1 MICRAA
7 DPNTAVTSVLI
18 KLFIKNSDNVKDVRV
33 RSAYGT
39 MVSVVCIVLNLLV
52 AAGKIAV
59 GTLFGAISITADGM
73 NNLSDAGS
81 SLVSLI
87 SFRMAAKPADRE
99 HPFGHARI
107 EYVASLLVSVIIIL
121 VGWTLLT
128 DSFGTLIEL
137 LNATESVTPEPVGT
151 LTYIVLG
158 VSIAVKLWMF
168 FFNRKV
174 AKRID
179 SSVMRAT
186 ATDCLSDAG
195 ATLGVLI
202 AQIAAVYLGLP
213 WLDSAVGIAVS
224 VLIIIAGIRILGETK
239 NSILGEAP
247 ADEVLEGIRAIV
259 SEYPEALGIHD
270 MMVHSYGPGHYI
282 ASLHVEVDGEADV
295 YHTHDVIDNIEK
307 RLHAELGIIATIHMD
322 PIVTNDEM
330 VNELRERT
338 VELIK
343 GIDERLSMH
352 DFRVVS
358 GPSHTNLIFDI
369 EAPFEC
375 KLSDD
380 QIKDAVAVALK
391 ACTDAVYFAVL
402 TVDRQ

>member
-1 MICRAA
+1 M
-7 DPNTAVTSVLI
+7 TTLLT
-18 KLFIKNSDNVKDVRV
+18 KLFIKNPDAVGDVRV

-39 MVSVVCIVLNLLV
+39 MVSIVCIVLNLLV

-59 GTLFGAISITADGM
+59 GALFGAISIMADGM

-121 VGWTLLT
+121 VGWTLFR
-128 DSFGTLIEL
+128 DSIETLIAL
-137 LNATESVTPEPVGT
+137 LQSTRPAEVASATW
-151 LTYIVLG
+151 LTYVVLG
-158 VSIAVKLWMF
+158 ISIAVKLWMF
-168 FFNRKV
+168 FFNKKI
-174 AKRID
+174 AKKID

-186 ATDCLSDAG
+186 ATDCISDAG
-195 ATLGVLI
+195 ATLGVLV
-202 AQIAAVYLGLP
+202 AQIAAAYLGWP
-213 WLDSAVGIAVS
+213 WLDSAVGIGIS
-224 VLIIIAGIRILGETK
+224 VLIIIAGIRVLGETK

-247 ADEVLEGIRAIV
+247 ADDVVESIKAIV
-259 SEYPEALGIHD
+259 GEYPEAIGIHD

-282 ASLHVEVDGEADV
+282 ASLHVEVDGSADV
-295 YHTHDVIDNIEK
+295 FHTHDVIDNIEK
-307 RLHAELGIIATIHMD
+307 RLHEQLGIIATIHMD
-322 PIVTNDEM
+322 PIVTNDQT
-330 VNELRERT
+330 VNALRERT
-338 VELIK
+338 SELLRS
-343 GIDERLSMH
+343 IDERLSMH

-375 KLSDD
+375 KL
-380 QIKDAVAVALK
+380 
-391 ACTDAVYFAVL
+391 TDAEIKQSVADGLALWDGKHFAVI

>member
-1 MICRAA
+1 M
-7 DPNTAVTSVLI
+7 TTLLT
-18 KLFIKNSDNVKDVRV
+18 KLFIKNPDAVGDVRV

-39 MVSVVCIVLNLLV
+39 MVSIVCIVLNLLV

-59 GTLFGAISITADGM
+59 GALFGAISIMADGM

-121 VGWTLLT
+121 VGWTLFR
-128 DSFGTLIEL
+128 DSLETLIAL
-137 LNATESVTPEPVGT
+137 LQSTEPSEVASATV
-151 LTYIVLG
+151 LTYVVLG

-168 FFNRKV
+168 FFNKRI
-174 AKRID
+174 AKKID

-186 ATDCLSDAG
+186 ATDCISDAG
-195 ATLGVLI
+195 ATLGVLV
-202 AQIAAVYLGLP
+202 AQIAAAYLGLP
-213 WLDSAVGIAVS
+213 WLDSAVGIAIS
-224 VLIIIAGIRILGETK
+224 VLIIIAGIRVLGETK

-247 ADEVLEGIRAIV
+247 ADEVVQSIKALVG
-259 SEYPEALGIHD
+259 EYPEALGIHD
-270 MMVHSYGPGHYI
+270 MMVHSYGPGHHI
-282 ASLHVEVDGEADV
+282 ASLHVEVDGNADV
-295 YHTHDVIDNIEK
+295 FHTHDVIDNIEK
-307 RLHAELGIIATIHMD
+307 RLHDELGIIATIHMD
-322 PIVTNDEM
+322 PIVTNDET
-330 VNELRERT
+330 VNALRERT
-338 VELIK
+338 AILLT
-343 GIDERLSMH
+343 GIDASLSMH

-375 KLSDD
+375 KLSDAE
-380 QIKDAVAVALK
+380 IKQKVASGLASWEG
-391 ACTDAVYFAVL
+391 TYFAVT

>member
-1 MICRAA
+1 MT
-7 DPNTAVTSVLI
+7 NLLT
-18 KLFIKNSDNVKDVRV
+18 KLFIKNADNVSDMRV

-52 AAGKIAV
+52 AAGKITIGA
-59 GTLFGAISITADGM
+59 LFGAISITADGM

-81 SLVSLI
+81 SLVSLV

-107 EYVASLLVSVIIIL
+107 EYVASLLVAVIIII
-121 VGWTLLT
+121 VGWTLFT
-128 DSFGTLIEL
+128 DSFGTLIPLLTGEATAQAAPVEL
-137 LNATESVTPEPVGT
+137 LTM
-151 LTYIVLG
+151 IVLG
-158 VSIAVKLWMF
+158 VSILVKLWMF

-174 AKRID
+174 ASKID

-195 ATLGVLI
+195 ATLGVLA
-202 AQIAAVYLGLP
+202 AQIVAFYLGLP

-224 VLIIIAGIRILGETK
+224 VLIIIAGIRVLGETK

-247 ADEVLEGIRAIV
+247 DEQVVANIKALVG
-259 SEYPEALGIHD
+259 EYPEALGIHD
-270 MMVHSYGPGHYI
+270 MIVHSYGPGHHI

-307 RLHAELGIIATIHMD
+307 RLHTELGIIATIHMD
-322 PIVTNDEM
+322 PIVTNDET
-330 VNELRERT
+330 VNALRDMAASI
-338 VELIK
+338 VK
-343 GIDERLSMH
+343 GIDASLSMH
-352 DFRVVS
+352 DFRVVK
-358 GPSHTNLIFDI
+358 GPSHTNLIFDV

-375 KLSDD
+375 KLTDA
-380 QIKDAVAVALK
+380 QIKDAVAAALK
-391 ACTDAVYFAVL
+391 ARTDATYFAVL

>member
-1 MICRAA
+1 L
-7 DPNTAVTSVLI
+7 TTLLT
-18 KLFIKNSDNVKDVRV
+18 KLFIKNPDAVSDVRV

-39 MVSVVCIVLNLLV
+39 MVSIVCIVLNLLV

-59 GTLFGAISITADGM
+59 GALFGAISIMADGM

-121 VGWTLLT
+121 VGWTLFR
-128 DSFGTLIEL
+128 DSLETLIAL
-137 LNATESVTPEPVGT
+137 LQSTEPAEVASATW
-151 LTYIVLG
+151 LTYAVLG

-168 FFNRKV
+168 FFNSKI
-174 AKRID
+174 AKKID

-186 ATDCLSDAG
+186 ATDCISDAG
-195 ATLGVLI
+195 ATLGVLA
-202 AQIAAVYLGLP
+202 AQIVAAYLGWP
-213 WLDSAVGIAVS
+213 WLDSAVGIGIS
-224 VLIIIAGIRILGETK
+224 VLIIIAGIRVLGETK

-247 ADEVLEGIRAIV
+247 ADDVVESIKALVD
-259 SEYPEALGIHD
+259 EYPEALGIHD
-270 MMVHSYGPGHYI
+270 MMVHSYGPGHHI
-282 ASLHVEVDGEADV
+282 ASLHVEVDGSADV
-295 YHTHDVIDNIEK
+295 FHTHDVIDNIEK
-307 RLHAELGIIATIHMD
+307 RLHEELGIIATIHMD
-322 PIVTNDEM
+322 PIVTNDET
-330 VNELRERT
+330 VNALRERT
-338 VELIK
+338 TMLLCS
-343 GIDERLSMH
+343 IDERLSMH

-375 KLSDD
+375 KLSDAE
-380 QIKDAVAVALK
+380 IKQKVAAGL
-391 ACTDAVYFAVL
+391 ASWEGTHFAVL

>member
-1 MICRAA
+1 M
-7 DPNTAVTSVLI
+7 TTLLT
-18 KLFIKNSDNVKDVRV
+18 KLFIKNPDAVGDVRV

-39 MVSVVCIVLNLLV
+39 MVSMVCIVLNLLV

-59 GTLFGAISITADGM
+59 GALFGAISIMADGM

-121 VGWTLLT
+121 VGWTLFR
-128 DSFGTLIEL
+128 DSLETLIAL
-137 LNATESVTPEPVGT
+137 LQSTEPAEVSSTGW
-151 LTYIVLG
+151 LTYTVLG
-158 VSIAVKLWMF
+158 ISIAVKLWMF
-168 FFNRKV
+168 FFNSKI
-174 AKRID
+174 AKKID

-186 ATDCLSDAG
+186 ATDCISDAG
-195 ATLGVLI
+195 ATLGVLA
-202 AQIAAVYLGLP
+202 AQIVAAYLGWP
-213 WLDSAVGIAVS
+213 WLDSAVGIAIS
-224 VLIIIAGIRILGETK
+224 VLIIIAGIRVLGETK

-247 ADEVLEGIRAIV
+247 SDEVVESIKTLV
-259 SEYPEALGIHD
+259 NEYPEALGIHD
-270 MMVHSYGPGHYI
+270 MMVHSYGPGHHI
-282 ASLHVEVDGEADV
+282 ASLHVEVDGSANV
-295 YHTHDVIDNIEK
+295 FHTHDVIDNIEK
-307 RLHAELGIIATIHMD
+307 RLHEELGIIATIHMD
-322 PIVTNDEM
+322 PIVTNDQT
-330 VNELRERT
+330 VNALRERT
-338 VELIK
+338 SELLRS
-343 GIDERLSMH
+343 IDERLSMH

-375 KLSDD
+375 KL
-380 QIKDAVAVALK
+380 
-391 ACTDAVYFAVL
+391 TDAEIKQSVADGLALWDGKHFAVI

>member
-1 MICRAA
+1 M
-7 DPNTAVTSVLI
+7 TTLLT
-18 KLFIKNSDNVKDVRV
+18 KLFIKNPDAVGDVRV

-39 MVSVVCIVLNLLV
+39 MVSIVCIVLNLLV

-59 GTLFGAISITADGM
+59 GALFGAISIMADGM

-121 VGWTLLT
+121 VGWTLFR
-128 DSFGTLIEL
+128 DSIETLIAL
-137 LNATESVTPEPVGT
+137 LQSTEPAEVASATW
-151 LTYIVLG
+151 LTYVVLG
-158 VSIAVKLWMF
+158 ISIAVKLWMF
-168 FFNRKV
+168 FFNRSI
-174 AKRID
+174 AKKID

-186 ATDCLSDAG
+186 ATDCISDAG
-195 ATLGVLI
+195 ATLGVLA
-202 AQIAAVYLGLP
+202 AQIAAAYLGWP
-213 WLDSAVGIAVS
+213 WLDSAVGIGIS
-224 VLIIIAGIRILGETK
+224 VLIIIAGIRVLGETK

-247 ADEVLEGIRAIV
+247 ADDVVESIKALVG
-259 SEYPEALGIHD
+259 EYPEAIGIHD

-282 ASLHVEVDGEADV
+282 ASLHVEVDGSADV
-295 YHTHDVIDNIEK
+295 FHTHDVIDNIEK
-307 RLHAELGIIATIHMD
+307 RLHEQLGIIATIHMD
-322 PIVTNDEM
+322 PIVTNDET
-330 VNELRERT
+330 VNALRERT
-338 VELIK
+338 TLLL
-343 GIDERLSMH
+343 GSIDERLSMH

-369 EAPFEC
+369 EAPYEC
-375 KLSDD
+375 KLSDAE
-380 QIKDAVAVALK
+380 IKQKVAAGL
-391 ACTDAVYFAVL
+391 ASWEGTHFAVL

>member
-1 MICRAA
+1 M
-7 DPNTAVTSVLI
+7 TTLLT
-18 KLFIKNSDNVKDVRV
+18 KLFIKNPDAVGDVRV

-59 GTLFGAISITADGM
+59 GALFGAISIMADGM

-121 VGWTLLT
+121 VGWTLFR
-128 DSFGTLIEL
+128 DSIETLIAL
-137 LNATESVTPEPVGT
+137 LQSTRPAEVASATW
-151 LTYIVLG
+151 LTYVVLG
-158 VSIAVKLWMF
+158 ISIAVKLWMF
-168 FFNRKV
+168 FFNKKI
-174 AKRID
+174 AKKID

-186 ATDCLSDAG
+186 ATDCISDAG
-195 ATLGVLI
+195 ATLGVLA
-202 AQIAAVYLGLP
+202 AQIAAAYLSWP
-213 WLDSAVGIAVS
+213 WLDSAVGIGIS
-224 VLIIIAGIRILGETK
+224 VLIIIAGIRVLGETK

-247 ADEVLEGIRAIV
+247 ADDVVESIKAIV
-259 SEYPEALGIHD
+259 GEYPEAIGIHD

-282 ASLHVEVDGEADV
+282 ASLHVEVDGSADV
-295 YHTHDVIDNIEK
+295 FHTHDVIDNIEK
-307 RLHAELGIIATIHMD
+307 RLHEQLGIIATIHMD
-322 PIVTNDEM
+322 PIVTNDET
-330 VNELRERT
+330 VNALRERT
-338 VELIK
+338 TLLL
-343 GIDERLSMH
+343 GSIDERLSMH

-369 EAPFEC
+369 EAPYEC
-375 KLSDD
+375 KLSDAE
-380 QIKDAVAVALK
+380 IKQKVAAGL
-391 ACTDAVYFAVL
+391 ASWEGTHFAVL

>member
-1 MICRAA
+1 L
-7 DPNTAVTSVLI
+7 TTLLI
-18 KLFIKNSDNVKDVRV
+18 KTFIKNPEDVKDARV

-52 AAGKIAV
+52 AAGKIAM
-59 GTLFGAISITADGM
+59 GALFGAISIMADGM

-121 VGWTLLT
+121 VGWTLFT
-128 DSFGTLIEL
+128 DSIGTLVEL
-137 LNATESVTPEPVGT
+137 LQSTEPASVSDAGW
-151 LTYIVLG
+151 LTYAVLG

-168 FFNRKV
+168 FFNRKI
-174 AKRID
+174 AKKID

-186 ATDCLSDAG
+186 ATDCISDAG
-195 ATLGVLI
+195 ATLGVLA
-202 AQIAAVYLGLP
+202 AQIAAFYLGLP
-213 WLDSAVGIAVS
+213 WLDSAVGIAIS
-224 VLIIIAGIRILGETK
+224 VLIIIAGIRVLGETK

-247 ADEVLEGIRAIV
+247 DGEVVDGIKALV
-259 SEYPEALGIHD
+259 GEYPEALGIHD
-270 MMVHSYGPGHYI
+270 LMVHSYGPGHHI

-322 PIVTNDEM
+322 PIVTNDER
-330 VNELRERT
+330 VNALRERT
-338 VELIK
+338 GALIK
-343 GIDERLSMH
+343 EIDAGLSMH
-352 DFRVVS
+352 DFRVVA

-375 KLSDD
+375 KLSEAE
-380 QIKDAVAVALK
+380 IKQAVADRLSGWEG
-391 ACTDAVYFAVL
+391 TFFAVI

>member
-1 MICRAA
+1 M
-7 DPNTAVTSVLI
+7 TTLLT
-18 KLFIKNSDNVKDVRV
+18 KLFIKNPDAVGDVRV

-39 MVSVVCIVLNLLV
+39 MVSIVCIVLNLLV

-59 GTLFGAISITADGM
+59 GALFGAISIMADGM

-121 VGWTLLT
+121 VGWTLFR
-128 DSFGTLIEL
+128 DSLETLVVL
-137 LNATESVTPEPVGT
+137 LQSTEQAEVSNATW
-151 LTYIVLG
+151 LTYVVLG

-168 FFNRKV
+168 FFNSKI
-174 AKRID
+174 AKKID

-186 ATDCLSDAG
+186 ATDCISDAG
-195 ATLGVLI
+195 ATLGVLA
-202 AQIAAVYLGLP
+202 AQIAAAYLGLP
-213 WLDSAVGIAVS
+213 WLDSAVGIGIS
-224 VLIIIAGIRILGETK
+224 VLIIIAGIRVLGETK

-247 ADEVLEGIRAIV
+247 ADEVVGSIKAIV
-259 SEYPEALGIHD
+259 AEYPEALGIHD

-282 ASLHVEVDGEADV
+282 ASLHVEVDGSADV
-295 YHTHDVIDNIEK
+295 FHTHDVIDNIEK
-307 RLHAELGIIATIHMD
+307 RLHEQLGIIATIHMD
-322 PIVTNDEM
+322 PIVTHDET
-330 VNELRERT
+330 VDALHERTNALLRE
-338 VELIK
+338 
-343 GIDERLSMH
+343 IDESLSMH

-375 KLSDD
+375 KLSDAE
-380 QIKDAVAVALK
+380 IKQSVAEKLASWEG
-391 ACTDAVYFAVL
+391 TYFAVT

>member
-1 MICRAA
+1 M
-7 DPNTAVTSVLI
+7 TTLLT
-18 KLFIKNSDNVKDVRV
+18 KLFIKNPDAVSDVRV

-39 MVSVVCIVLNLLV
+39 MVSIVCIVLNLLV

-59 GTLFGAISITADGM
+59 GALFGAISIMADGM

-121 VGWTLLT
+121 VGWTLFR
-128 DSFGTLIEL
+128 DSLETLIAL
-137 LNATESVTPEPVGT
+137 LQSTEPAEVASATW
-151 LTYIVLG
+151 LTYAVLG
-158 VSIAVKLWMF
+158 ISIAVKLWMF
-168 FFNRKV
+168 FFNSRI
-174 AKRID
+174 AKKID

-186 ATDCLSDAG
+186 ATDCISDAG
-195 ATLGVLI
+195 ATLGVLA
-202 AQIAAVYLGLP
+202 AQIVAAYLGWP
-213 WLDSAVGIAVS
+213 WLDSAVGIGIS
-224 VLIIIAGIRILGETK
+224 VLIIIAGIRVLGETK

-247 ADEVLEGIRAIV
+247 ADDVVESIKALVN
-259 SEYPEALGIHD
+259 EYPEALGIHD
-270 MMVHSYGPGHYI
+270 MMVHSYGPGHHI
-282 ASLHVEVDGEADV
+282 ASLHVEVDGSADV
-295 YHTHDVIDNIEK
+295 FHTHDVIDNIEK
-307 RLHAELGIIATIHMD
+307 RLHEELGIIATIHMD
-322 PIVTNDEM
+322 PIVTNDET
-330 VNELRERT
+330 VNALRERT
-338 VELIK
+338 TLLLCS
-343 GIDERLSMH
+343 IDERLSMH

-375 KLSDD
+375 KLSDAE
-380 QIKDAVAVALK
+380 IKQKVAAGL
-391 ACTDAVYFAVL
+391 ASWEGTHFAVL

>member
-1 MICRAA
+1 M
-7 DPNTAVTSVLI
+7 TTLLT
-18 KLFIKNSDNVKDVRV
+18 KLFIKNPDAVSDVRV

-39 MVSVVCIVLNLLV
+39 MVSIVCIVLNLLV

-59 GTLFGAISITADGM
+59 GALFGAISIMADGM

-121 VGWTLLT
+121 VGWTLFR
-128 DSFGTLIEL
+128 DSLETLIAL
-137 LNATESVTPEPVGT
+137 LQSTEPAEVASATW
-151 LTYIVLG
+151 LTYAVLG

-168 FFNRKV
+168 FFNSKI
-174 AKRID
+174 AKKID

-186 ATDCLSDAG
+186 ATDCISDAG
-195 ATLGVLI
+195 ATLGVLA
-202 AQIAAVYLGLP
+202 AQIVAAYLGWP
-213 WLDSAVGIAVS
+213 WLDSAVGIGIS
-224 VLIIIAGIRILGETK
+224 VLIIIAGIRVLGETK

-247 ADEVLEGIRAIV
+247 ADDVVESIKALVD
-259 SEYPEALGIHD
+259 EYPEALGIHD
-270 MMVHSYGPGHYI
+270 MMVHSYGPGHHI
-282 ASLHVEVDGEADV
+282 ASLHVEVDGSADV
-295 YHTHDVIDNIEK
+295 FHTHDVIDNIEK
-307 RLHAELGIIATIHMD
+307 RLHEELGIIATIHMD
-322 PIVTNDEM
+322 PIVTNDET
-330 VNELRERT
+330 VNALRERT
-338 VELIK
+338 SMLLCS
-343 GIDERLSMH
+343 IDERLSMH

-375 KLSDD
+375 KLSDAE
-380 QIKDAVAVALK
+380 IKQKVAAGL
-391 ACTDAVYFAVL
+391 ASWEGTHFAVL

>member
-1 MICRAA
+1 L
-7 DPNTAVTSVLI
+7 TTLLT
-18 KLFIKNSDNVKDVRV
+18 KLFIKNPDAVGDVRV

-39 MVSVVCIVLNLLV
+39 MVSIVCIVLNLLV

-59 GTLFGAISITADGM
+59 GALFGAISIMADGM

-121 VGWTLLT
+121 VGWTLFR
-128 DSFGTLIEL
+128 DSIETLIAL
-137 LNATESVTPEPVGT
+137 LQSTQPAEVASATW
-151 LTYIVLG
+151 LTYAVLG
-158 VSIAVKLWMF
+158 ISIAVKLWMF
-168 FFNRKV
+168 FFNRNI
-174 AKRID
+174 AKKID

-186 ATDCLSDAG
+186 ATDCISDAG
-195 ATLGVLI
+195 ATLGVLA
-202 AQIAAVYLGLP
+202 AQIAAAYLGWP
-213 WLDSAVGIAVS
+213 WLDSAVGIGIS
-224 VLIIIAGIRILGETK
+224 VLIIIAGIRVLGETK

-247 ADEVLEGIRAIV
+247 ADDVVESIKALVG
-259 SEYPEALGIHD
+259 EYPEAIGIHD

-282 ASLHVEVDGEADV
+282 ASLHVEVDGSADV
-295 YHTHDVIDNIEK
+295 FHTHDVIDNIEK
-307 RLHAELGIIATIHMD
+307 RLHEQLGIIATIHMD
-322 PIVTNDEM
+322 PIVTNDET
-330 VNELRERT
+330 VNALRERT
-338 VELIK
+338 TLLL
-343 GIDERLSMH
+343 GSIDERLSMH

-369 EAPFEC
+369 EAPYEC
-375 KLSDD
+375 KLSDAE
-380 QIKDAVAVALK
+380 IKQKVAAGL
-391 ACTDAVYFAVL
+391 ASWEGTHFAVL

>member
-1 MICRAA
+1 M
-7 DPNTAVTSVLI
+7 TTLLI
-18 KLFIKNSDNVKDVRV
+18 KTFIKNPEDVKDARV

-52 AAGKIAV
+52 AAGKIAM
-59 GTLFGAISITADGM
+59 GALFGAISIMADGM

-121 VGWTLLT
+121 VGWTLFR
-128 DSFGTLIEL
+128 DSLETLIAL
-137 LNATESVTPEPVGT
+137 LQSTEPAEVASATW
-151 LTYIVLG
+151 LTYAVLG

-168 FFNRKV
+168 FFNSKI
-174 AKRID
+174 AKKID

-186 ATDCLSDAG
+186 ATDCISDAG
-195 ATLGVLI
+195 ATLGVLA
-202 AQIAAVYLGLP
+202 AQIVAAYLGWP
-213 WLDSAVGIAVS
+213 WLDSAVGIGIS
-224 VLIIIAGIRILGETK
+224 VLIIIAGIRVLGETK

-247 ADEVLEGIRAIV
+247 ADDVVESIKALVD
-259 SEYPEALGIHD
+259 EYPEALGIHD
-270 MMVHSYGPGHYI
+270 MMVHSYGPGHHI
-282 ASLHVEVDGEADV
+282 ASLHVEVDGSADV
-295 YHTHDVIDNIEK
+295 FHTHDVIDNIEK
-307 RLHAELGIIATIHMD
+307 RLHEELGIIATIHMD
-322 PIVTNDEM
+322 PIVTNDET
-330 VNELRERT
+330 VNALRERT
-338 VELIK
+338 TMLLCS
-343 GIDERLSMH
+343 IDERLSMH

-375 KLSDD
+375 KLSDAE
-380 QIKDAVAVALK
+380 IKQKVAAGL
-391 ACTDAVYFAVL
+391 ASWEGTHFAVL

>member
-1 MICRAA
+1 M
-7 DPNTAVTSVLI
+7 TTLLT
-18 KLFIKNSDNVKDVRV
+18 KLFIKNPDAVGDVRV

-39 MVSVVCIVLNLLV
+39 MVSIVCIVLNLLV

-59 GTLFGAISITADGM
+59 GALFGAISIMADGM

-121 VGWTLLT
+121 VGWTLFR
-128 DSFGTLIEL
+128 DSIETLIAL
-137 LNATESVTPEPVGT
+137 LQSTQPAEVASATW
-151 LTYIVLG
+151 LTYAVLG
-158 VSIAVKLWMF
+158 ISIAVKLWMF
-168 FFNRKV
+168 FFNRNI
-174 AKRID
+174 AKKID

-186 ATDCLSDAG
+186 ATDCISDAG
-195 ATLGVLI
+195 ATLGVLA
-202 AQIAAVYLGLP
+202 AQIAAAYLGWP
-213 WLDSAVGIAVS
+213 WLDSAVGIGIS
-224 VLIIIAGIRILGETK
+224 VLIIIAGIRVLGETK

-247 ADEVLEGIRAIV
+247 ADDVVESIKALVG
-259 SEYPEALGIHD
+259 EYPEAIGIHD

-282 ASLHVEVDGEADV
+282 ASLHVEVDGSADV
-295 YHTHDVIDNIEK
+295 FHTHDVIDNIEK
-307 RLHAELGIIATIHMD
+307 RLHEQLGIIATIHMD
-322 PIVTNDEM
+322 PIVTNDET
-330 VNELRERT
+330 VNALRERT
-338 VELIK
+338 TLLL
-343 GIDERLSMH
+343 GSIDERLSMH

-369 EAPFEC
+369 EAPYEC
-375 KLSDD
+375 KLSDAE
-380 QIKDAVAVALK
+380 IKQKVAAGL
-391 ACTDAVYFAVL
+391 ASWEGTHFAVL

>member
-1 MICRAA
+1 M
-7 DPNTAVTSVLI
+7 TTLLT
-18 KLFIKNSDNVKDVRV
+18 KLFIKNPDAVGDVRV

-39 MVSVVCIVLNLLV
+39 MVSIVCIVLNLLV

-59 GTLFGAISITADGM
+59 GALFGAISIMADGM

-121 VGWTLLT
+121 VGWTLFR
-128 DSFGTLIEL
+128 DSIETLIAL
-137 LNATESVTPEPVGT
+137 LQSTQPAEVASATW
-151 LTYIVLG
+151 LTYVVLG
-158 VSIAVKLWMF
+158 ISIAVKLWMF
-168 FFNRKV
+168 FFNKKI
-174 AKRID
+174 AKKID

-186 ATDCLSDAG
+186 ATDCISDAG
-195 ATLGVLI
+195 ATLGVLA
-202 AQIAAVYLGLP
+202 AQIAAAYLGWP
-213 WLDSAVGIAVS
+213 WLDSAVGIGIS
-224 VLIIIAGIRILGETK
+224 VLIIIAGIRVLGETK

-247 ADEVLEGIRAIV
+247 ADDVVESIKAIV
-259 SEYPEALGIHD
+259 GEYPEAIGIHD

-282 ASLHVEVDGEADV
+282 ASLHVEVDGSADV
-295 YHTHDVIDNIEK
+295 FHTHDVIDNIEK
-307 RLHAELGIIATIHMD
+307 RLHEQLGIIATIHMD
-322 PIVTNDEM
+322 PIVTNDET
-330 VNELRERT
+330 VNALRERT
-338 VELIK
+338 AILL
-343 GIDERLSMH
+343 GSIDQSLSMH

-369 EAPFEC
+369 EAPYEC
-375 KLSDD
+375 KLSDAE
-380 QIKDAVAVALK
+380 IKQKVAAGL
-391 ACTDAVYFAVL
+391 ASWEGTHFAVL

>member
-1 MICRAA
+1 M
-7 DPNTAVTSVLI
+7 TTLLI
-18 KLFIKNSDNVKDVRV
+18 KTFIKNPEDVKDARV

-52 AAGKIAV
+52 AAGKIAM
-59 GTLFGAISITADGM
+59 GALFGAISIMADGM

-121 VGWTLLT
+121 VGWTLFT
-128 DSFGTLIEL
+128 DSIGTLVEL
-137 LNATESVTPEPVGT
+137 LQSTEPASVSNAGW
-151 LTYIVLG
+151 LTYAVLG

-168 FFNRKV
+168 FFNRKI
-174 AKRID
+174 AKKID

-195 ATLGVLI
+195 ATLGVLA
-202 AQIAAVYLGLP
+202 AQIAAFYLGLP
-213 WLDSAVGIAVS
+213 WLDSAVGIAIS
-224 VLIIIAGIRILGETK
+224 VLIIIAGIRVLGETK

-247 ADEVLEGIRAIV
+247 DGEVVDGIKALV
-259 SEYPEALGIHD
+259 GEYPEALGIHD
-270 MMVHSYGPGHYI
+270 MMVHSYGPGHHI

-295 YHTHDVIDNIEK
+295 YHTHDVIDNIER

-322 PIVTNDEM
+322 PIVTNDER
-330 VNELRERT
+330 VNALRERT
-338 VELIK
+338 GALIK
-343 GIDERLSMH
+343 EIDAGLSMH
-352 DFRVVS
+352 DFRVVA

-375 KLSDD
+375 KLSEAE
-380 QIKDAVAVALK
+380 IKQAAADRLSGWEG
-391 ACTDAVYFAVL
+391 TFFAVI

>member
-1 MICRAA
+1 M
-7 DPNTAVTSVLI
+7 TTLLI
-18 KLFIKNSDNVKDVRV
+18 KTFIKNPEDVKDARV

-52 AAGKIAV
+52 AAGKIAM
-59 GTLFGAISITADGM
+59 GALFGAISIMADGM

-121 VGWTLLT
+121 VGWTLFT
-128 DSFGTLIEL
+128 DSIGTLVEL
-137 LNATESVTPEPVGT
+137 LQSTEPASVSEAGW
-151 LTYIVLG
+151 LTYTVLG

-168 FFNRKV
+168 FFNRKI
-174 AKRID
+174 AKKID

-195 ATLGVLI
+195 ATLGVLA
-202 AQIAAVYLGLP
+202 AQIAAFYLGLP
-213 WLDSAVGIAVS
+213 WLDSAVGIAIS
-224 VLIIIAGIRILGETK
+224 VLIIIAGIRVLGETK

-247 ADEVLEGIRAIV
+247 DGEVVDSIKALVG
-259 SEYPEALGIHD
+259 EYPEALGIHD
-270 MMVHSYGPGHYI
+270 MMVHSYGPGHHI

-322 PIVTNDEM
+322 PVVTNDER
-330 VNELRERT
+330 VNALRERT
-338 VELIK
+338 GALIK
-343 GIDERLSMH
+343 EIDAGLSMH
-352 DFRVVS
+352 DFRVVA

-375 KLSDD
+375 KLSEAE
-380 QIKDAVAVALK
+380 IKQAVADRLSGWEG
-391 ACTDAVYFAVL
+391 TFFAVI

>member
-1 MICRAA
+1 M
-7 DPNTAVTSVLI
+7 TTLLT
-18 KLFIKNSDNVKDVRV
+18 KLFIKNPDAVSDVRV

-39 MVSVVCIVLNLLV
+39 MVSIVCIVLNLLV

-59 GTLFGAISITADGM
+59 GALFGAISIMADGM

-121 VGWTLLT
+121 VGWTLFR
-128 DSFGTLIEL
+128 DSLETLIAL
-137 LNATESVTPEPVGT
+137 LQSTEPAEVASATW
-151 LTYIVLG
+151 LTYAVLG

-168 FFNRKV
+168 FFNSKI
-174 AKRID
+174 AKKID

-186 ATDCLSDAG
+186 ATDCISDAG
-195 ATLGVLI
+195 ATLGVLA
-202 AQIAAVYLGLP
+202 AQIVAAYLGWP
-213 WLDSAVGIAVS
+213 WLDSAVGIGIS
-224 VLIIIAGIRILGETK
+224 VLIIIAGIRVLGETK

-247 ADEVLEGIRAIV
+247 ADDVVESIKALVD
-259 SEYPEALGIHD
+259 EYPEALGIHD
-270 MMVHSYGPGHYI
+270 MMVHSYGPGHHI
-282 ASLHVEVDGEADV
+282 ASLHVEVDGSADV
-295 YHTHDVIDNIEK
+295 FHTHDVIDNIEK
-307 RLHAELGIIATIHMD
+307 RLHEELGIIATIHMD
-322 PIVTNDEM
+322 PIVTNDET
-330 VNELRERT
+330 VNALRERT
-338 VELIK
+338 TMLLCS
-343 GIDERLSMH
+343 IDERLSMH

-375 KLSDD
+375 KLSDAE
-380 QIKDAVAVALK
+380 IKQKVAAGL
-391 ACTDAVYFAVL
+391 ASWEGTHFAVL

>member
-1 MICRAA
+1 M
-7 DPNTAVTSVLI
+7 TTLLT
-18 KLFIKNSDNVKDVRV
+18 KLFIKNPDAVGDVRV

-39 MVSVVCIVLNLLV
+39 MVSIVCIVLNLLV
-52 AAGKIAV
+52 ATGKIAV
-59 GTLFGAISITADGM
+59 GALFGAISIMADGM

-121 VGWTLLT
+121 VGWTLFR
-128 DSFGTLIEL
+128 DSLETLIAL
-137 LNATESVTPEPVGT
+137 LQSTEQADVASAGW
-151 LTYIVLG
+151 LTYVVLG

-168 FFNRKV
+168 FFNKKI
-174 AKRID
+174 AKKID

-186 ATDCLSDAG
+186 ATDCISDAG
-195 ATLGVLI
+195 ATLGVLA
-202 AQIAAVYLGLP
+202 AQIAAAYLGLP
-213 WLDSAVGIAVS
+213 WLDSAVGIAIS
-224 VLIIIAGIRILGETK
+224 VLIIIAGIRVLGETK

-247 ADEVLEGIRAIV
+247 ADDVVQSIKAIV
-259 SEYPEALGIHD
+259 GEYPEALGIHD
-270 MMVHSYGPGHYI
+270 MIVHSYGPGHYI
-282 ASLHVEVDGEADV
+282 ASLHVEVDGSADV
-295 YHTHDVIDNIEK
+295 FHTHDVIDNIEK
-307 RLHAELGIIATIHMD
+307 RLHEQLGIIATIHMD
-322 PIVTNDEM
+322 PIVTNDEA
-330 VNELRERT
+330 VNALRERT
-338 VELIK
+338 VMLL
-343 GIDERLSMH
+343 GSIDERLSMH

-375 KLSDD
+375 KLSDAE
-380 QIKDAVAVALK
+380 IKQKVSAGLASWEG
-391 ACTDAVYFAVL
+391 THFAVV

>member
-1 MICRAA
+1 M
-7 DPNTAVTSVLI
+7 TTLLI
-18 KLFIKNSDNVKDVRV
+18 KTFIKNPEDVKDARV

-52 AAGKIAV
+52 AAGKIAM
-59 GTLFGAISITADGM
+59 GALFGAISIMADGM

-121 VGWTLLT
+121 VGWTLFT
-128 DSFGTLIEL
+128 DSIGTLVEL
-137 LNATESVTPEPVGT
+137 LQSTEPASVSDAGW
-151 LTYIVLG
+151 LTYAVLG

-168 FFNRKV
+168 FFNRKI
-174 AKRID
+174 AKKID

-195 ATLGVLI
+195 ATLGVLA
-202 AQIAAVYLGLP
+202 AQIAAFYLGLP
-213 WLDSAVGIAVS
+213 WLDSAVGIAIS
-224 VLIIIAGIRILGETK
+224 VLIIIAGIRVLGETK

-247 ADEVLEGIRAIV
+247 DGEVVEGIKALV
-259 SEYPEALGIHD
+259 GEYPEALGIHD
-270 MMVHSYGPGHYI
+270 MMVHSYGPGHHI

-322 PIVTNDEM
+322 PVVTNDER
-330 VNELRERT
+330 VNALRERT
-338 VELIK
+338 GAMIRE
-343 GIDERLSMH
+343 IDAGLSMH
-352 DFRVVS
+352 DFRVVA

-375 KLSDD
+375 KLSEAEIKQAVDD
-380 QIKDAVAVALK
+380 RLSGWEG
-391 ACTDAVYFAVL
+391 TFFAVI

>member
-1 MICRAA
+1 M
-7 DPNTAVTSVLI
+7 TTLLT
-18 KLFIKNSDNVKDVRV
+18 KLFIKNPDAVGDVRV

-39 MVSVVCIVLNLLV
+39 MVSIVCIVLNLLV

-59 GTLFGAISITADGM
+59 GALFGAISIMADGM

-121 VGWTLLT
+121 VGWTLFR
-128 DSFGTLIEL
+128 DSIETLIAL
-137 LNATESVTPEPVGT
+137 LQSTRPAEVASATW
-151 LTYIVLG
+151 LTYVVLG
-158 VSIAVKLWMF
+158 ISIAVKLWMF
-168 FFNRKV
+168 FFNKKI
-174 AKRID
+174 AKKID

-186 ATDCLSDAG
+186 ATDCISDAG
-195 ATLGVLI
+195 ATLGVLA
-202 AQIAAVYLGLP
+202 AQIAAAYLGWP
-213 WLDSAVGIAVS
+213 WLDSAVGIGIS
-224 VLIIIAGIRILGETK
+224 VLIIIAGIRVLGETK

-247 ADEVLEGIRAIV
+247 ADDVVESIKAIV
-259 SEYPEALGIHD
+259 GEYPEAIGIHD

-282 ASLHVEVDGEADV
+282 ASLHVEVDGSADV
-295 YHTHDVIDNIEK
+295 FHTHDVIDNIEK
-307 RLHAELGIIATIHMD
+307 RLHEQLGIIATIHMD
-322 PIVTNDEM
+322 PIVTNDET
-330 VNELRERT
+330 VNALRERT
-338 VELIK
+338 TLLL
-343 GIDERLSMH
+343 GSIDERLSMH

-369 EAPFEC
+369 EAPYEC
-375 KLSDD
+375 KLSDAE
-380 QIKDAVAVALK
+380 IKQKVAAGL
-391 ACTDAVYFAVL
+391 ASWEGTHFAVL

>member
-1 MICRAA
+1 M
-7 DPNTAVTSVLI
+7 TTLLT
-18 KLFIKNSDNVKDVRV
+18 KLFIKTPDAVGDVRV

-39 MVSVVCIVLNLLV
+39 MVSIVCIVLNLLV

-59 GTLFGAISITADGM
+59 GALFGAISIMADGM

-121 VGWTLLT
+121 VGWTLFR
-128 DSFGTLIEL
+128 DSLETLIAL
-137 LNATESVTPEPVGT
+137 LKSTEPSAVASATW
-151 LTYIVLG
+151 LTYVVLG

-168 FFNRKV
+168 FFNSKI
-174 AKRID
+174 AKKID

-186 ATDCLSDAG
+186 ATDCISDAG
-195 ATLGVLI
+195 ATLGVLA
-202 AQIAAVYLGLP
+202 AQIAAAYLGLP
-213 WLDSAVGIAVS
+213 WLDSAVGIAIS
-224 VLIIIAGIRILGETK
+224 VLIIIAGVRVLGETK

-247 ADEVLEGIRAIV
+247 ADEVVESIKAIV
-259 SEYPEALGIHD
+259 NEYPEALGIHD

-282 ASLHVEVDGEADV
+282 ASLHVEVDGSADV
-295 YHTHDVIDNIEK
+295 FHTHDVVDNIEK
-307 RLHAELGIIATIHMD
+307 RLHEQLGIIATIHMD
-322 PIVTNDEM
+322 PIVTNDET
-330 VNELRERT
+330 VNALRERT
-338 VELIK
+338 NALLRE
-343 GIDERLSMH
+343 IDASLSMH

-375 KLSDD
+375 KVSDAE
-380 QIKDAVAVALK
+380 IKQTVAEKLASWEG
-391 ACTDAVYFAVL
+391 TYFAVI

>member
-1 MICRAA
+1 M
-7 DPNTAVTSVLI
+7 TTLLT
-18 KLFIKNSDNVKDVRV
+18 KLFIKNPDAVGDVRV

-39 MVSVVCIVLNLLV
+39 MVSIVCIVLNLLV

-59 GTLFGAISITADGM
+59 GALFGAISIMADGM

-121 VGWTLLT
+121 VGWTLFR
-128 DSFGTLIEL
+128 DSIETLIAL
-137 LNATESVTPEPVGT
+137 LQSTEPAEVASATW
-151 LTYIVLG
+151 LTYVVLG
-158 VSIAVKLWMF
+158 ISIAVKLWMF
-168 FFNRKV
+168 FFNKKI
-174 AKRID
+174 AKKID

-186 ATDCLSDAG
+186 ATDCISDAG
-195 ATLGVLI
+195 ATLGVLA
-202 AQIAAVYLGLP
+202 AQIAAAYLGWP
-213 WLDSAVGIAVS
+213 WLDSAVGIGIS
-224 VLIIIAGIRILGETK
+224 VLIIIAGIRVLGETK

-247 ADEVLEGIRAIV
+247 ADDVVESIKAIV
-259 SEYPEALGIHD
+259 GEYPEAIGIHD

-282 ASLHVEVDGEADV
+282 ASLHVEVDGSADV
-295 YHTHDVIDNIEK
+295 FHTHDVIDNIEK
-307 RLHAELGIIATIHMD
+307 RLHEQLGIIATIHMD
-322 PIVTNDEM
+322 PIVTNDET
-330 VNELRERT
+330 VNALRERT
-338 VELIK
+338 TLLL
-343 GIDERLSMH
+343 GSIDERLSMH

-369 EAPFEC
+369 EAPYEC
-375 KLSDD
+375 KLSDAE
-380 QIKDAVAVALK
+380 IKQKVAAGL
-391 ACTDAVYFAVL
+391 ASWEGTHFAVL

>member
-1 MICRAA
+1 M
-7 DPNTAVTSVLI
+7 TTLLI
-18 KLFIKNSDNVKDVRV
+18 KTFIKNPEDVKDARV

-52 AAGKIAV
+52 AAGKIAM
-59 GTLFGAISITADGM
+59 GALFGAISIMADGM

-121 VGWTLLT
+121 VGWTLFT
-128 DSFGTLIEL
+128 DSIGTLVEL
-137 LNATESVTPEPVGT
+137 LQSTEPASVSDAGW
-151 LTYIVLG
+151 LTYAVLG

-168 FFNRKV
+168 FFNRKI
-174 AKRID
+174 AKKID

-186 ATDCLSDAG
+186 ATDCISDAG
-195 ATLGVLI
+195 ATLGVLA
-202 AQIAAVYLGLP
+202 AQIAAFYLGLP
-213 WLDSAVGIAVS
+213 WLDSAVGIAIS
-224 VLIIIAGIRILGETK
+224 VLIIIAGIRVLGETK

-247 ADEVLEGIRAIV
+247 DGEVVDGIKALV
-259 SEYPEALGIHD
+259 GEYPEALGIHD
-270 MMVHSYGPGHYI
+270 LMVHSYGPGHHI

-322 PIVTNDEM
+322 PIVTNDER
-330 VNELRERT
+330 VNALRERT
-338 VELIK
+338 GALIK
-343 GIDERLSMH
+343 EIDAGLSMH
-352 DFRVVS
+352 DFRVVA

-375 KLSDD
+375 KLSEAE
-380 QIKDAVAVALK
+380 IKQAVADRLSGWEG
-391 ACTDAVYFAVL
+391 TFFAVI